1 MKTCDTCKHPVQF
14 RGQRMECD
22 LLPGK
27 PARAEA
33 ARQERGVCGPDGKF
47 WAPIETKKEEEKNV

>member
-1 MKTCDTCKHPVQF
+1 
-14 RGQRMECD
+14 MECD